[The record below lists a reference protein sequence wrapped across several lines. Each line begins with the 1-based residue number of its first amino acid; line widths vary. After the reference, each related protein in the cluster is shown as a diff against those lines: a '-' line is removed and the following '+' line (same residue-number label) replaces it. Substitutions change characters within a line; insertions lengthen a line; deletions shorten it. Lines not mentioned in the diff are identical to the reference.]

1 MVRSSEPLLLHAML
15 ALRLLLLCLH
25 PHTAALWAMR
35 YHIDKAEADPFVRI
49 KSILEVIA
57 YLSPRAAAKFLLC
70 GMHKPWTS
78 TTVFQP
84 PPPSLHAGSARTQLS
99 GVQEVPSNSENA
111 ADTPGCRRPVCH
123 ASSHSPVTVPPKM
136 NRIKVPCM

>member
-57 YLSPRAAAKFLLC
+57 YLSPRAAAQCSLSPFKKLC
-70 GMHKPWTS
+70 TNGLYPPHPHPPQGVHAHSLQERRGM
-78 TTVFQP
+78 
-84 PPPSLHAGSARTQLS
+84 
-99 GVQEVPSNSENA
+99 PSNST
-111 ADTPGCRRPVCH
+111 TPLAPLGYCNWVCD
-123 ASSHSPVTVPPKM
+123 ASSYLVAHCPFQIEQ
-136 NRIKVPCM
+136 NQALCM

>member
-84 PPPSLHAGSARTQLS
+84 PPPLSSCRQCTHTAVRGAGGAEQQRKCS
-99 GVQEVPSNSENA
+99 
-111 ADTPGCRRPVCH
+111 
-123 ASSHSPVTVPPKM
+123 
-136 NRIKVPCM
+136 